1 MEIFIK
7 FIEIINKI
15 NLKFKLFKYRKYI
28 NSSQNNGGV
37 KNIIGKDY
45 HVRFDSVFEKRKKEI
60 QKDIEK
66 ILKDVKNN
74 PYKLIEYIEKQ
85 GTKVYKIKNAN
96 KILAIIDE
104 TEGFITP
111 KKGIKALY
119 LNFIINKRF
128 SMSFN
133 ECFIMRDLAMDP
145 YYTIHQFYNWYAF
158 KSGFAGYEYDTQEKF
173 KKVIYAKNRKEK
185 IDTLSIADILAVKEA
200 IHRDVEAINFVINLA
215 KNTDGTKQAFQKIIQ
230 KTSAVNI

>member
-1 MEIFIK
+1 MEFFIK
-7 FIEIINKI
+7 FIELYKKI

-28 NSSQNNGGV
+28 NSTQNSNGV

-45 HVRFDSVFEKRKKEI
+45 SVRFDSVFEERKKEI
-60 QKDIEK
+60 QKEIENIVK
-66 ILKDVKNN
+66 SVKNN
-74 PYKLIEYIEKQ
+74 PYKLIEYIEEH

-96 KILAIIDE
+96 KILAVIDE

-119 LNFIINKRF
+119 LNFIINKTF
-128 SMSFN
+128 SAAFN
-133 ECFIMRDLAMDP
+133 ECFIMRDLAVDP

-158 KSGFAGYEYDTQEKF
+158 KSGFAGYEYEAQEKF
-173 KKVIYAKNRKEK
+173 KKVIYSKNRKED

-215 KNTDGTKQAFQKIIQ
+215 KNTDGTKQAFQKIIK
-230 KTSAVNI
+230 KTSSVNI